1 MSKAYVNNNNN
12 NNTSS
17 SPSSSSSNKN
27 NKKRKLA
34 EHLSTRFDES
44 LESFLKRANPL
55 WNKNGGKALQNVL
68 TKLKRIGIT
77 ELEGLCRVLFEE
89 STRPRSNGSQN
100 FLNIIL
106 KMTRLC
112 LDALA

>member
-17 SPSSSSSNKN
+17 SPSSSSNKN

-55 WNKNGGKALQNVL
+55 WNKMVKKT
-68 TKLKRIGIT
+68 TKCFNKT
-77 ELEGLCRVLFEE
+77 K
-89 STRPRSNGSQN
+89 TYWYY
-100 FLNIIL
+100 
-106 KMTRLC
+106 
-112 LDALA
+112 